1 MSNESNKY
9 EDVLK
14 KYNTALNETEVKAA
28 LAKIAEKEKE
38 NMNKEVYKTIYSCID
53 LTSLNTTDTKESIY
67 HFVNNGVNLK
77 DGTSELPNVAA
88 ICVYPN
94 MVEVVKESLTADVNI
109 ASVAGGFPHAQTYIE
124 VKVAECALAVASG
137 ANEIDIVIDLGKYYD
152 GNIQEMCEDMQEMKE
167 AIRDAHLKVI
177 LETGAQ
183 KSLDDVV
190 KTSILSLYSGADFI
204 KTSTGKVY
212 QGATPEAAYAICY
225 ALQQYTKET
234 GEKAGIKISGGIST
248 PQDAVKYYTIVKE
261 MLGEE
266 YLNNT
271 LFRIGASSLAGS
283 LATAVEA

>member
-1 MSNESNKY
+1 MSESNKY

-14 KYNTALNETEVKAA
+14 KYNTALDEKTVKDA
-28 LAKIAEKEKE
+28 LTKIASKQKE

-67 HFVNNGVNLK
+67 QFVEGVNQK
-77 DGTSELPNVAA
+77 DGATEVPNVAA

-94 MVEVVKESLTADVNI
+94 MVEVVQETLTADVNI
-109 ASVAGGFPHAQTYIE
+109 ASVAGGFPHAQTFIE

-152 GNIQEMCEDMQEMKE
+152 GNLQELCEDIQEMKSTIRE
-167 AIRDAHLKVI
+167 AQLKVI

-183 KSLDDVV
+183 KTLEDVV
-190 KTSILSLYSGADFI
+190 KTTLLSLYCGADFI

-225 ALQQYTKET
+225 AIKEYTKQT
-234 GEKAGIKISGGIST
+234 GEKAGIKISGGVST
-248 PQDAVKYYTIVKE
+248 TEDAVKYYTIVKE

-271 LFRIGASSLAGS
+271 MFRVGASSLAAKLEKDILG
-283 LATAVEA
+283 

>member
-1 MSNESNKY
+1 MAESNKY

-14 KYNTALNETEVKAA
+14 KYNTSLTDKDVKEAL
-28 LAKIAEKEKE
+28 LKIAEKEKE
-38 NMNKEVYKTIYSCID
+38 NMNKDVFKTIYSLID

-67 HFVNNGVNLK
+67 KFVEGVNQK
-77 DGTSELPNVAA
+77 DGANDIPNVAA

-94 MVEVVKESLTADVNI
+94 MVETVKETLTADVNI

-124 VKVAECALAVASG
+124 VKVAECALAVATG

-177 LETGAQ
+177 LEIGAQ
-183 KSLDDVV
+183 KTLEDVV
-190 KTSILSLYSGADFI
+190 KTSIYSLYCGADFI

-212 QGATPEAAYAICY
+212 QGATPEAAYAMCY
-225 ALQQYTKET
+225 ALQQYSKET
-234 GEKAGIKISGGIST
+234 GERAGIKISGGVQT
-248 PQDAVKYYTIVKE
+248 PEDAIKYYTIVKE

-266 YLNNT
+266 YLNNS
-271 LFRIGASSLAGS
+271 LFRIGASSLAVN
-283 LATAVEA
+283 LEKVIEA

>member
-1 MSNESNKY
+1 MSESNKY

-14 KYNTALNETEVKAA
+14 KYNTALDEKTVKEA
-28 LAKIAEKEKE
+28 LAKIATKEKE

-67 HFVNNGVNLK
+67 RFVESVNEK
-77 DGTSELPNVAA
+77 DGASEIPNVAA

-94 MVEVVKESLTADVNI
+94 MVEMVKETLTADVNI

-124 VKVAECALAVASG
+124 VKIAECALAVANG

-152 GNIQEMCEDMQEMKE
+152 GNIQELCEDIQEMKSTIKE
-167 AIRDAHLKVI
+167 AQLKVI

-183 KSLDDVV
+183 KTLEDIV
-190 KTSILSLYSGADFI
+190 KTTLLSLYCGADFI

-212 QGATPEAAYAICY
+212 QGATPEAVYAICY
-225 ALQQYTKET
+225 ALKEYTKQT
-234 GEKAGIKISGGIST
+234 GERAGVKISGGVST
-248 PQDAVKYYTIVKE
+248 TEDAVKYYTIVKE

-271 LFRIGASSLAGS
+271 MFRVGASSLAAK
-283 LATAVEA
+283 LEKDIN